1 MDFDRRSGSEFS
13 DLRCH
18 HKFLRDEHGLCC
30 VGGRIE
36 DAAGFGTF
44 VEYEEFRIV
53 GFAEGIATGLTHF
66 K

>member
-1 MDFDRRSGSEFS
+1 LIDGLDRNFQICGA
-13 DLRCH
+13 H
-18 HKFLRDEHGLCC
+18 HKFLRDEHGLRC

-44 VEYEEFRIV
+44 VEYEEFRLV
-53 GFAEGIATGLTHF
+53 GFAEGIAAGFTVF